1 MSSCKFFFFL
11 NIFDIFFDN
20 FLIFFLFLDFALFC
34 FWSRMMLKQRMISF
48 MFLFSSLLLSF
59 HSRLELTTFFFPFCL
74 VFSLSL
80 SLFSFLFP
88 PPSSFLLLPPPSSTF
103 LHHTTTNYYR
113 YASERSSVSETVSG
127 GGTYKHHRTI
137 DLRTA
142 RLVRDGHKSTLAFC
156 LQSPKKSFIIICLTL
171 EQKNKWCDA
180 IQVKKK
186 KFLFF
191 LSFFSFFLS
200 ILDLLFLLLFV

>member
-59 HSRLELTTFFFPFCL
+59 RSRLELTTFSSFLFG
-74 VFSLSL
+74 VLSL
-80 SLFSFLFP
+80 SFLFSP
-88 PPSSFLLLPPPSSTF
+88 SSSSFLLPPPPPSSTF